1 MSADYLSMDSRV
13 TSDYDDTADEGGA
26 YTDNEPDETL
36 ERQRV
41 SAISR
46 SSEPVMPEEV
56 RECTHTNTN
65 THTHTKYIH
74 KWKIIIR
81 YSEAD

>member
-1 MSADYLSMDSRV
+1 M

-56 RECTHTNTN
+56 REYTHVLRENTQ
-65 THTHTKYIH
+65 
-74 KWKIIIR
+74 II
-81 YSEAD
+81 

>member
-1 MSADYLSMDSRV
+1 M
-13 TSDYDDTADEGGA
+13 TSDYDDTADEGGT
-26 YTDNEPDETL
+26 YTDNELDEPL

-56 RECTHTNTN
+56 RE
-65 THTHTKYIH
+65 HTHPQKHTHIYTRGVYFIH
-74 KWKIIIR
+74 CHMFI
-81 YSEAD
+81 